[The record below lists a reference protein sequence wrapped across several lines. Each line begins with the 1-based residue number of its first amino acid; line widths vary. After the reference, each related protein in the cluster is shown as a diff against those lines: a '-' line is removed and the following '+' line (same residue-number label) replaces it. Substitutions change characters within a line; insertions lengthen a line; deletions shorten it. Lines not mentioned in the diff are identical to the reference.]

1 MQRPSLVTMAKASEK
16 HGDLRQQRLQA
27 HRVLKDFEEIPQVL
41 TTEAYNLLLWTREI
55 FLVCKCIQRILTVL
69 L

>member
-41 TTEAYNLLLWTREI
+41 TTEAYNLLQYLRG
-55 FLVCKCIQRILTVL
+55 VL
-69 L
+69 ISLDSRNISGV